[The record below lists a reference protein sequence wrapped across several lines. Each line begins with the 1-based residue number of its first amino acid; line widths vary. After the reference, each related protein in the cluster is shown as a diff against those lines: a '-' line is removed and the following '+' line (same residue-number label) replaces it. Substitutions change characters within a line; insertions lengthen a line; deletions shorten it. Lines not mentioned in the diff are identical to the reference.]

1 VNEPTAGPGPERGT
15 GHIGEDGVFVVG
27 TDTGVGKTVVTAGLT
42 GWLRER
48 GTAAVAVKPCQ
59 TGYPPDDDA
68 AFVESVCGASDA
80 AVCLQRLSPPLAPE
94 VAARE
99 ADDDVTLSYESVR
112 DGVIEAVETNET
124 AIVEGIGGLRVPL
137 ADGLEVIDLVA
148 DVGLPALVVS
158 RSGLGTL
165 NHTALTVRALRRKGV
180 PVVGVVLNEYE
191 GTTTAER
198 TNPEVIERM
207 TGCSVWPV
215 PPLDTESPADV
226 IGRLRTHLPLSV
238 VAPAIDQ

>member
-1 VNEPTAGPGPERGT
+1 MSETTADSEPESGT
-15 GHIGEDGVFVVG
+15 GQIDEDGVFVVG

-48 GTAAVAVKPCQ
+48 GTEAVAVKPCQ

-68 AFVESVCGASDA
+68 AFVNSVCGAADA
-80 AVCLQRLSPPLAPE
+80 AVCLERLSPPLAPE

-99 ADDDVTLSYESVR
+99 TDEDVTLSYKSIR
-112 DGVIEAVETNET
+112 DGVTEVVTASET
-124 AIVEGIGGLRVPL
+124 AVVEGIGGLRVPL
-137 ADGLEVIDLVA
+137 ADGREVIDLVA

-191 GTTTAER
+191 GATTAER
-198 TNPEVIERM
+198 TNPAVIERM
-207 TGCSVWPV
+207 TGCPVWPV
-215 PPLDTESPADV
+215 PPLDIESSTSV
-226 IGRLRTHLPLSV
+226 IDGISTNLPVSILG
-238 VAPAIDQ
+238 PAIEQ